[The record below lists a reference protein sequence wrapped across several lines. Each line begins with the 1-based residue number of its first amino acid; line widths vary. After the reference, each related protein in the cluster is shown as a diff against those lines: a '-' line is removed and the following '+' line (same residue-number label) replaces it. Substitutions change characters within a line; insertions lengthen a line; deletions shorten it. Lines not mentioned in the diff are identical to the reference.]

1 MQSISFYDFMLIIIL
16 VTYLLGLRWPLAN
29 IVRDFV
35 LYYALVIHTLLKR
48 NNCCPSFESLVAFQ
62 DYVKAILKVFSWKNK
77 DADESKNLGE
87 EQANQNN
94 NATNPPSDSSEKKGF
109 KDLAEGYQK
118 KNILILKICF

>member
-94 NATNPPSDSSEKKGF
+94 NATIPTSDSSKKEEI

>member
-1 MQSISFYDFMLIIIL
+1 MQSDGFYDFMLIIIL

-35 LYYALVIHTLLKR
+35 LYYVLVIHTLLKR

-94 NATNPPSDSSEKKGF
+94 NATIPTSDSSKKEEI

>member
-1 MQSISFYDFMLIIIL
+1 MQSNGFYDFMLIIIL

-35 LYYALVIHTLLKR
+35 LYCVLVIHTLLKH
-48 NNCCPSFESLVAFQ
+48 NNCCPNLDSLVAFW
-62 DYVKAILKVFSWKNK
+62 DYVKAILKLFSWKNK

-94 NATNPPSDSSEKKGF
+94 NATIPTSDSSKKEEI
-109 KDLAEGYQK
+109 KDLAEGY
-118 KNILILKICF
+118 

>member
-1 MQSISFYDFMLIIIL
+1 MQSNGFYDFMLKIIL

-62 DYVKAILKVFSWKNK
+62 DYVKAILKLFSWKNK

-94 NATNPPSDSSEKKGF
+94 NATIPTSDSSKKEEI

>member
-94 NATNPPSDSSEKKGF
+94 NATIPTSDSSKKEEI

-118 KNILILKICF
+118 KIF

>member
-1 MQSISFYDFMLIIIL
+1 MQSISFYDFMLKIIL

-62 DYVKAILKVFSWKNK
+62 DYMKAILKVFSWKNK

-94 NATNPPSDSSEKKGF
+94 SATIPTSDSSEKKRF